1 VHDMEIDDDGI
12 AVDIDTLA
20 DLRTAEQ
27 LLAAR

>member
-12 AVDIDTLA
+12 VVDIDTLA
-20 DLRTAEQ
+20 DLRAAEQ